1 MENFAQLDLVNLKLQ
16 GFARDTQET
25 VGRVSEC
32 YFQKAGIFRWG
43 AEQLS
48 IQEFLDCSRAI
59 TGRIDEFNF
68 VPKET
73 SDGAVQQWIRSAA
86 EDQGIN
92 SFGNQRREVTCNN
105 SVGENVIQPAF
116 LDQWH
121 KQRTGTRG
129 DVDLRIKRAQRP
141 FISAAFDRGSC
152 ADYADVSVARHRN
165 GHLCTRLNHADDR
178 NRKRLLQLWQRQGRG
193 SIAGDHDDLYVLIG
207 QHVGHF
213 QAVTLHCHRAFT
225 AVRNPRCVAEVKYVF
240 VRQQLVQRFDDC
252 ESANAG
258 IKNAN
263 RTRIT
268 HAAGNVAA

>member
-1 MENFAQLDLVNLKLQ
+1 MENFTQLDLVNPKLQ
-16 GFARDTQET
+16 GLARDTQET

-32 YFQKAGIFRWG
+32 YFQNAGIFCWG

-68 VPKET
+68 VPKKT
-73 SDGAVQQWIRSAA
+73 SDRAVQQWIMSAA

-105 SVGENVIQPAF
+105 SVGEIVIQPAF

-121 KQRTGTRG
+121 KQGTGTRG
-129 DVDLRIKRAQRP
+129 NVDLRLKRAQRP

-165 GHLCTRLNHADDR
+165 GRLCTRLNHTDDR
-178 NRKRLLQLWQRQGRG
+178 NRKSLLQLWQRQGRG
-193 SIAGDHDDLYVLIG
+193 
-207 QHVGHF
+207 
-213 QAVTLHCHRAFT
+213 
-225 AVRNPRCVAEVKYVF
+225 
-240 VRQQLVQRFDDC
+240 
-252 ESANAG
+252 
-258 IKNAN
+258 AN
-263 RTRIT
+263 RCTRADVSIQRAVSGIRT
-268 HAAGNVAA
+268 RTDRDHGLAGARPTR